1 MDYVKNE
8 VLFKICNANHSHLE
22 YYLRVLGQSI
32 TGDAEMEKALYFM
45 VGIGGN
51 NGKTLILEALQDI
64 MPNYVAEIDRKTFEK
79 GYTKAHKHLKN
90 LVGKRIAYVE
100 EMSNKEQD
108 INMLKQLGDGKKIKN
123 EIMYGTD
130 ETINVLCKMFFLSN
144 CQANLKVDGGIGN
157 RYRQICHNSSF
168 QPQYQ
173 EDNIEKLQFKQNRE
187 LAGLLKDKYKHALI
201 QLLMDYAYEYTI
213 DNVINIPEE
222 FEEAIK
228 NTLDMNDEVKCWFDD
243 NCEYGDDFKCMKQEL
258 EGHLNKPFRDIQT
271 EIQRITNI
279 KYDRFL
285 RNKDNRGGFK
295 GFRIKVEC
303 LLE

>member
-1 MDYVKNE
+1 MNYVKNE

-168 QPQYQ
+168 QPQYK

-285 RNKDNRGGFK
+285 RNKDKRGGFK

>member
-1 MDYVKNE
+1 
-8 VLFKICNANHSHLE
+8 
-22 YYLRVLGQSI
+22 
-32 TGDAEMEKALYFM
+32 
-45 VGIGGN
+45 
-51 NGKTLILEALQDI
+51 
-64 MPNYVAEIDRKTFEK
+64 
-79 GYTKAHKHLKN
+79 
-90 LVGKRIAYVE
+90 
-100 EMSNKEQD
+100 
-108 INMLKQLGDGKKIKN
+108 
-123 EIMYGTD
+123 
-130 ETINVLCKMFFLSN
+130 
-144 CQANLKVDGGIGN
+144 
-157 RYRQICHNSSF
+157 
-168 QPQYQ
+168 
-173 EDNIEKLQFKQNRE
+173 
-187 LAGLLKDKYKHALI
+187 LKDKYKHALI

-285 RNKDNRGGFK
+285 RNKDKRGGFK